1 MLNRIYINKN
11 THRPNIVKLLSA
23 NSKRKIFKAVKE
35 ERHNDMMNIWL
46 FIKNK
51 RQEGNGMTSSKC

>member
-1 MLNRIYINKN
+1 MSNRININKN

-23 NSKRKIFKAVKE
+23 KSKRKIFKAARE
-35 ERHNDMMNIWL
+35 ERHNDMLNIWL

-51 RQEGNGMTSSKC
+51 GQEGNGMT